1 MKVTFDKYHS
11 SFTIEMEF
19 DKFGEGSFT
28 YKKVTCDNLDIIDVD
43 IELQDVYMVQH
54 IGEIE
59 IDYILNEQEWSQLYA
74 EIKRQILDDP
84 TSFDA
89 HEFISDEDKW
99 NWYLYEQQQ
108 IQQANEDKI

>member
-1 MKVTFDKYHS
+1 
-11 SFTIEMEF
+11 
-19 DKFGEGSFT
+19 
-28 YKKVTCDNLDIIDVD
+28 
-43 IELQDVYMVQH
+43 MVQH

-74 EIKRQILDDP
+74 EVKRQILDDP